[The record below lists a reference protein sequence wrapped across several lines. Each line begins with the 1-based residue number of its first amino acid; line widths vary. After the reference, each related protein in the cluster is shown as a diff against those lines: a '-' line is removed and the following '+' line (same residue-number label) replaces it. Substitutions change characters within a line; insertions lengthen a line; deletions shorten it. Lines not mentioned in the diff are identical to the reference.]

1 MKKSNC
7 YKVRGWAS
15 NFSKSTVKM
24 FLMSF
29 CMFTAAAV
37 GMLDCSIAA
46 SDLSMEGSVIEYRPI
61 WSQWVNDSWHCGH
74 DFRHSVSCSD
84 DKETLRISRCYCVYY
99 DKKVNRTQLGY
110 CLTTCFNVARLNYIV
125 LSRYS
130 VDNGSQFND
139 YMCSK
144 DVASYTS
151 NRGGRFCGRCNEG
164 YGLSLYTQQLYKCIP
179 CRHQSALLNILKY
192 LVLNIVPLAVFFF
205 IFVIAKIAITSSKL
219 NGIVFNVQILLSC
232 TIWRMNLNTW
242 FETGS
247 LTSVEIN
254 GIKIFKIYFE
264 FLNLNFFQDFYP
276 SICLGPHFNALHVV
290 ALDYCIGLSP
300 FIFIV
305 LSYLLITLHDK
316 NVTLIVL
323 AWKPFKYCI
332 RFLRADMVPRTSLVE
347 VFASF
352 ILLSSVRILATS
364 LTLLS
369 YINVFDELGNQ
380 LDRQYLYLDANIEF
394 FGSEH
399 LPFALL
405 ALAVSFLFVILPF
418 LLQLVYPCKCFQKM
432 LNNRG
437 WNSHSL
443 RIFMDAFQGCY
454 KTEPRDMR
462 YFSAFYLFARILL
475 LALASFIHNYME
487 ICLYYILVF
496 MLLGIIT
503 VLAQP
508 YRVASHNYLDT
519 ATCLISTLPCI
530 AIIFMDVIVFFDHR
544 IRGIVI
550 PMKII
555 AVSITG
561 LYWTTIFGWGLLGD
575 KFKVLFHKVWS
586 RIRTK
591 VHHTSTDD
599 HQETID
605 ERKNLDESTQSLQSI
620 Q

>member
-1 MKKSNC
+1 
-7 YKVRGWAS
+7 
-15 NFSKSTVKM
+15 M
-24 FLMSF
+24 FPIVSC
-29 CMFTAAAV
+29 CMFVAAS
-37 GMLDCSIAA
+37 MLDYSIAV
-46 SDLSMEGSVIEYRPI
+46 SDLSMEKNVIEGRPI
-61 WSQWVNDSWHCGH
+61 WSQWVNHSWQCGH
-74 DFRHSVSCSD
+74 NFRDSVSCSD
-84 DKETLRISRCYCVYY
+84 DKKTLRISRCYCVYY
-99 DKKVNRTQLGY
+99 DEKVNQTQLGY
-110 CLTTCFNVARLNYIV
+110 CLTTCFNMARLNYIV

-179 CRHQSALLNILKY
+179 CKDQSAFKNVLKY
-192 LVLNIVPLAVFFF
+192 LVINIAPLALFFF
-205 IFVIAKIAITSSKL
+205 IFVVAKIAITNSKL
-219 NGIVFNVQILLSC
+219 NGIVFYVQILFSHTL
-232 TIWRMNLNTW
+232 WQMNLNAW
-242 FETGS
+242 FDTGYLS
-247 LTSVEIN
+247 SRDIY
-254 GIKIFKIYFE
+254 GIKLFQIYFN
-264 FLNLNFFQDFYP
+264 FVNLNLFQDFYP
-276 SICLGPHFNALHVV
+276 SICLGPHFNALHIV

-332 RFLRADMVPRTSLVE
+332 RFLHADMGPQTSLVE

-418 LLQLVYPCKCFQKM
+418 LLQLVYPCMCFQKM

-454 KTEPRDMR
+454 KTEPWDMR
-462 YFSAFYLFARILL
+462 YFSVIYLFARILL
-475 LALASFIHNYME
+475 LFLGSLTHFYLELIVCN
-487 ICLYYILVF
+487 ILVF
-496 MLLGIIT
+496 VLLGIIT
-503 VLAQP
+503 VLVQP
-508 YRVASHNYLDT
+508 YRVSSHNYLDT

-530 AIIFMDVIVFFDHR
+530 TIIFMDVVIYFDHR
-544 IRGIVI
+544 IEEAVT
-550 PMKII
+550 PMNTL
-555 AVSITG
+555 ALSITG
-561 LYWTTIFGWGLLGD
+561 FYWTAIFGWGLLGD
-575 KFKVLFHKVWS
+575 KFKVIFHKVWS
-586 RIRTK
+586 KIWAQLHR
-591 VHHTSTDD
+591 TSTDANQC
-599 HQETID
+599 QEFVN
-605 ERKNLDESTQSLQSI
+605 EREHVDESTQLLQSLQ
-620 Q
+620 